1 MKKNI
6 FDYIAKSR
14 HKAIADINHDIDGY
28 DVLLAD
34 GWVWDDSYTFFI
46 SPTIA
51 DLRRDQQGIKFDPR
65 TWEELVNETYYG

>member
-6 FDYIAKSR
+6 LDYIAKSR
-14 HKAIADINHDIDGY
+14 HEAIADINHDMDGY

-51 DLRRDQQGIKFDPR
+51 DLRRDQQRIKFDPK
-65 TWEELVNETYYG
+65 TWEELVNETYHG